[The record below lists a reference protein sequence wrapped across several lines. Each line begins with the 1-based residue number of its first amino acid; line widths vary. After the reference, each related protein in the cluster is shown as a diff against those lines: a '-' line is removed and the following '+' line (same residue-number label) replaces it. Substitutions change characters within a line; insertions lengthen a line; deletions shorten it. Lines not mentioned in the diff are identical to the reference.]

1 MLREMSHVS
10 GEARKALRETT
21 RRKRGGNRGRAKIE
35 EAAGMWVAQ
44 RGREGDP
51 CDVGE
56 GEKEVNR
63 QSVGRS
69 AHPLSSLPSRS
80 VWK

>member
-1 MLREMSHVS
+1 MCQGRPVKRRVKPPEQ
-10 GEARKALRETT
+10 
-21 RRKRGGNRGRAKIE
+21 RKRGGNRGRAKIE

-51 CDVGE
+51 CDVVGE

-69 AHPLSSLPSRS
+69 AHPLSSRS